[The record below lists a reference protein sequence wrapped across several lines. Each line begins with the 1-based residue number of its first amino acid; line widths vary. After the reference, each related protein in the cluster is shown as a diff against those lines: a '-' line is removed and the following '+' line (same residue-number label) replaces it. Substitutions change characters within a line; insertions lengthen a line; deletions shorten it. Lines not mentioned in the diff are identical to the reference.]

1 MAKKAV
7 TVRLDEEV
15 AARMEAQRREG
26 ESVSSCC
33 ARVLED
39 GLDAQQTA
47 DGQAEA
53 EGVSDAYVSHLEDEI
68 AHLRGQLEDARDER
82 GQLIAA
88 LAASA
93 QKTVRLELPPAEQAI
108 APARQRRT
116 LREWWA
122 DRRAR

>member
-1 MAKKAV
+1 MVKRAV

-15 AARMEAQRREG
+15 AARIESQRREG
-26 ESVSSCC
+26 ESISACC
-33 ARVLED
+33 ARILED
-39 GLDAQQTA
+39 GLDARQEVDAQA
-47 DGQAEA
+47 DE
-53 EGVSDAYVSHLEDEI
+53 ESVSDAYVSHLEDEV

-93 QKTVRLELPPAEQAI
+93 QKTVRLELPPAEQTI

-116 LREWWA
+116 LRERWKEW
-122 DRRAR
+122 RAR